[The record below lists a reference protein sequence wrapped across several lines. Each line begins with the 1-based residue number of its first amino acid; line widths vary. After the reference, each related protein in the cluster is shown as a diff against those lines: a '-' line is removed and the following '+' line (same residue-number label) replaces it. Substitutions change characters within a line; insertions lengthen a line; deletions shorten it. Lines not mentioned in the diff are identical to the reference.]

1 MEPLNDDMTVICI
14 STTTKYGQMSSLHFQ
29 NHDGLINMAVQ
40 VRCTLQI
47 KWINNPSAVAVKT
60 FDYTSLADIEKK
72 A

>member
-1 MEPLNDDMTVICI
+1 
-14 STTTKYGQMSSLHFQ
+14 MSSLHFQ

-40 VRCTLQI
+40 VHCTLQI